1 MLHSVFLQ
9 SPFSK
14 LHTNSGCGDADPWWK
29 GVPAMTAKWKIFRL
43 IRSRSEGNGTGQDR
57 NREPLD
63 HPEIARMTLQ
73 ELADL
78 PLPRET

>member
-1 MLHSVFLQ
+1 MI
-9 SPFSK
+9 
-14 LHTNSGCGDADPWWK
+14 TRWR
-29 GVPAMTAKWKIFRL
+29 IFKL
-43 IRSRSEGNGTGQDR
+43 IRSRSDESATDRGR

-78 PLPRET
+78 PLPRECS

>member
-1 MLHSVFLQ
+1 M
-9 SPFSK
+9 K
-14 LHTNSGCGDADPWWK
+14 
-29 GVPAMTAKWKIFRL
+29 AKWKILNL
-43 IRSRSEGNGTGQDR
+43 IRSRSEGNVTAQDR

-78 PLPRET
+78 PLPRES

>member
-1 MLHSVFLQ
+1 MI
-9 SPFSK
+9 
-14 LHTNSGCGDADPWWK
+14 T
-29 GVPAMTAKWKIFRL
+29 KWKIFKL
-43 IRSRSEGNGTGQDR
+43 IGSRSDETATGQGC

-78 PLPRET
+78 PLPRDLREGC